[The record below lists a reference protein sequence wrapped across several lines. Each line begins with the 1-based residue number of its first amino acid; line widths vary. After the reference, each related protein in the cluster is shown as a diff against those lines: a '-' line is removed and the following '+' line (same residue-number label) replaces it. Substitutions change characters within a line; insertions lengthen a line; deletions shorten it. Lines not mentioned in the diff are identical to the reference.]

1 MSAPNDS
8 LSSTYLNYFSFLTS
22 GNKNQRSVWL
32 TCAWTPW
39 SCLCCGA
46 VAACTSPRPSRSTWG
61 WGSRRSWSD
70 HPPPCAPWRLMLPK
84 PRDSVESGNT
94 SSGGGVGGW
103 GGWIFTNTIIMKKQK
118 HDSTYTV
125 AMSDPKTSLVP
136 PKHDFVWLAPT
147 VPTFTSNIHNK
158 IKWASQ
164 GSCITISLCWSHLW
178 RNILK

>member
-1 MSAPNDS
+1 MTAPNDS
-8 LSSTYLNYFSFLTS
+8 LNSTYLNYFSFLTS

-84 PRDSVESGNT
+84 PRDSGSENT
-94 SSGGGVGGW
+94 AVDGGGVEDFYNHNNNEKTKSWLDLHSGNVRSKNLFSASETWFCLIGS
-103 GGWIFTNTIIMKKQK
+103 
-118 HDSTYTV
+118 DCTYFYLQHT
-125 AMSDPKTSLVP
+125 
-136 PKHDFVWLAPT
+136 
-147 VPTFTSNIHNK
+147 
-158 IKWASQ
+158 
-164 GSCITISLCWSHLW
+164 
-178 RNILK
+178 